1 MRIWREVRNFVWH
14 RWFSLQRCCKML
26 FRLFLLTRV
35 VQNLCLYYGLRVC
48 GQKILLQ
55 VTVCGKVVPS
65 CTTVEWER
73 WRHRMKFHEN
83 CPPPEMK
90 SWLRLCTKLYFMSKQ
105 KGSNCDSSLRRSIA
119 YCWAKQ
125 SVRCCFIT
133 LKTTNKI
140 PGSFVQVADWR
151 GRKRNLKIGAIHYLH
166 PAPD

>member
-1 MRIWREVRNFVWH
+1 MRIWREVRNFAWH

-35 VQNLCLYYGLRVC
+35 VQNLCVCTMDFLSAGKKYYYKWPFAKKLY
-48 GQKILLQ
+48 Q
-55 VTVCGKVVPS
+55 VVPRLNENDD
-65 CTTVEWER
+65 VIEWNF
-73 WRHRMKFHEN
+73 MKIA
-83 CPPPEMK
+83 PPPEMK

-133 LKTTNKI
+133 LKTTKI